1 MRRWLIG
8 FLTCFA
14 GMQAGPVLAQAYA
27 PIGYWTTADNG
38 ERLSVEANSQ
48 CSFEATGGAPFGGN
62 CTWQSTSRGGILS
75 IYYSTIGGPAAV
87 RWSVV
92 WVNQTTITVNGDVF
106 YRRQ

>member
-1 MRRWLIG
+1 MRKFVAILISLG
-8 FLTCFA
+8 A
-14 GMQAGPVLAQAYA
+14 MAAVPVLAQAYA

-38 ERLSVEANSQ
+38 ERLSVEANAQ

-75 IYYSTIGGPAAV
+75 VYYSTIAGPAAV

-92 WVNQTTITVNGDVF
+92 WVNQTTITVDGDTF